1 MSPSLKPSF
10 ARPKALLCAAVL
22 FAISLAA
29 PAEAQDAVAP
39 PDPNMV
45 CGPGVSAGQ
54 FKLDEIGPRIA
65 GTWSA
70 EAAGLGFTAG
80 VHAFTANITFER
92 GRIYILA
99 NGTKIELK
107 PVYGT
112 RKELR
117 YDPIR
122 QQALPKAAHAVKVSL
137 EDIGLV
143 TDCEIGLAPQF
154 TWTYGTGARSS
165 GGVYSFLDSHTAI
178 GTMWNSAQGAR
189 EVYLSR

>member
-1 MSPSLKPSF
+1 MSASSKPSF
-10 ARPKALLCAAVL
+10 ARAKALLCATVASGL
-22 FAISLAA
+22 LIATAA
-29 PAEAQDAVAP
+29 QAQDDVAP

-45 CGPGVSAGQ
+45 CGPDVSAGQ

-65 GTWSA
+65 GTWSGRA
-70 EAAGLGFTAG
+70 PGLGFTAG
-80 VHAFTANITFER
+80 VQTFTADITFER

-99 NGTKIELK
+99 NDTKIELK

-122 QQALPKAAHAVKVSL
+122 QQALPESARAVKVSL

-178 GTMWNSAQGAR
+178 GTMWNSARGAR

>member
-1 MSPSLKPSF
+1 MSSSLKRVFPL
-10 ARPKALLCAAVL
+10 ARTLMRGVVVVGL
-22 FAISLAA
+22 FASA
-29 PAEAQDAVAP
+29 PALAQDDVVP
-39 PDPNMV
+39 PEPNMV
-45 CGPGVSAGQ
+45 CGPDVSAGQ

-70 EAAGLGFTAG
+70 KAPGLGFTAG

-99 NGTKIELK
+99 NGTKIELR

-122 QQALPKAAHAVKVSL
+122 QQALPEAAHAVKVSL

>member
-1 MSPSLKPSF
+1 MSASFKSSF
-10 ARPKALLCAAVL
+10 ARSRAHLFAAV
-22 FAISLAA
+22 ILATA
-29 PAEAQDAVAP
+29 ATAPVLAQDDAVPAE
-39 PDPNMV
+39 PNMV
-45 CGPGVSAGQ
+45 CGPDVSAGQ

-70 EAAGLGFTAG
+70 EAPGLGFTAG
-80 VHAFTANITFER
+80 VHAFNANITFER

-99 NGTKIELK
+99 NGTKIELR

-122 QQALPKAAHAVKVSL
+122 QQALPEAAHAVKVSL